1 MDFFQAP
8 QDVSSLLESETS
20 CVPPSTKLV
29 ATLGPACRD
38 VDTLCAMLE
47 AGMQIARF
55 DFSYGTPE
63 WHQEALDNLRTA
75 MARTHLMCATV
86 MDTLGPEIVVI
97 NRPDEP
103 ILLEAGQTVVLTTDP
118 TQRASSR
125 CLPISYPSLAGTGLE
140 PGRAVFVGQYLFT
153 GSETTSAYL
162 TVQAVDEAAGAVS
175 CVVANACALEG
186 VQLTVHVGNMRNEA
200 PILAQRDK
208 DAIASW
214 AAPNAV
220 DFLAVSYCRSA
231 SDVVAARKFLE
242 ETGASTIRVIAKI
255 ENKEGLA
262 HYKEIVEASDGVI
275 FSRGSM
281 GNCLDPEKMFLA
293 QKMLLA
299 ACNMAGKPVYVTRV
313 VDTMTEAPRP
323 TRAEATDVAN
333 AVLDGCDGIVLG
345 SETFRGKFPVQA
357 VETVGAIC
365 RQAERCF
372 NATAYYNH
380 VMETVGA
387 HTLHP
392 TVFNKTE
399 ALATAAV
406 RASTKVDASLIVA
419 FTVTGRTAALIAKYR
434 PATPVLTVCT
444 LRQPVSKEP
453 APGLAVVPLLSASGL
468 SWAYTSERAA
478 RQCLALRG
486 VLPVCV
492 DGSEGQ
498 SLDDADVLRWALE
511 HAVSVGL
518 LKAGDRVVVSQC
530 PRVNPRFKDT
540 MAEAGTVKMLLVDE
554 ALAAG
559 GSGPGG
565 MEVGGA
571 SVRRVSSRLIG
582 SAEVL
587 QGMA

>member
-1 MDFFQAP
+1 
-8 QDVSSLLESETS
+8 
-20 CVPPSTKLV
+20 
-29 ATLGPACRD
+29 
-38 VDTLCAMLE
+38 
-47 AGMQIARF
+47 
-55 DFSYGTPE
+55 
-63 WHQEALDNLRTA
+63 
-75 MARTHLMCATV
+75 
-86 MDTLGPEIVVI
+86 
-97 NRPDEP
+97 
-103 ILLEAGQTVVLTTDP
+103 
-118 TQRASSR
+118 
-125 CLPISYPSLAGTGLE
+125 
-140 PGRAVFVGQYLFT
+140 VGQYLFT

-162 TVQAVDEAAGAVS
+162 TVQSVDEAAGSAS
-175 CVVANACALEG
+175 CVAANACALEG

-200 PILAQRDK
+200 PTLSRGDER
-208 DAIASW
+208 AIAEW

-231 SDVVAARKFLE
+231 RDVEAARACLASS
-242 ETGASTIRVIAKI
+242 GAGSVRVIAKI

-262 HYKEIVEASDGVI
+262 RYREIAAAADGVI

-313 VDTMTEAPRP
+313 VDTMTDAPRP

-333 AVLDGCDGIVLG
+333 AVLDGADGIVLG

-372 NATAYYNH
+372 DATAYYNH
-380 VMETVGA
+380 VMDAVGA

-392 TVFNKTE
+392 DVFDKTE

-406 RASTKVDASLIVA
+406 RASTKVAASLIVA

-434 PATPVLTVCT
+434 PANPVLTVCT
-444 LRQPVSKEP
+444 LREPVTREP
-453 APGLAVVPLLSASGL
+453 APGAALVPLLSASGL
-468 SWAYTSERAA
+468 SWAYTPERAA

-492 DGSEGQ
+492 DGSPSAEAASPGGR
-498 SLDDADVLRWALE
+498 LDDGDVLRWALE

-530 PRVNPRFKDT
+530 PHVNPRFADT
-540 MAEAGTVKMLLVDE
+540 MAEKGTVKMLLVDE
-554 ALAAG
+554 ALLA
-559 GSGPGG
+559 GSGGGGLGGLGGATG

-571 SVRRVSSRLIG
+571 TVRRVSSRLMG

-587 QGMA
+587 A

>member
-1 MDFFQAP
+1 
-8 QDVSSLLESETS
+8 
-20 CVPPSTKLV
+20 
-29 ATLGPACRD
+29 
-38 VDTLCAMLE
+38 
-47 AGMQIARF
+47 
-55 DFSYGTPE
+55 
-63 WHQEALDNLRTA
+63 

-86 MDTLGPEIVVI
+86 MDTLGPEILVI
-97 NRPDEP
+97 NRWVSSSVFCSLRLSSFVVPLSSARRRGKNALTPPSPSAAANPHKPNENKKRNHSPDAP
-103 ILLEAGQTVVLTTDP
+103 ILIEAGQTVVLTTDP
-118 TQRASSR
+118 TQRASSA

-162 TVQAVDEAAGAVS
+162 TVQAVDEAVGSVS
-175 CVVANACALEG
+175 CVAANTCALEG
-186 VQLTVHVGNMRNEA
+186 VQLTVHVGNMRNTA
-200 PILAQRDK
+200 PILAARDV
-208 DAIASW
+208 DAIRGW
-214 AAPNAV
+214 AGPNAV

-231 SDVVAARKFLE
+231 ADVAAARAVLAE
-242 ETGASTIRVIAKI
+242 CGSPGVRVIAKI

-262 HYKEIVEASDGVI
+262 RYREIAAAADGVI

-293 QKMLLA
+293 QKMLLS
-299 ACNMAGKPVYVTRV
+299 ACNAAGKPVYVTRV

-333 AVLDGCDGIVLG
+333 AVLDGADGIVLG

-365 RQAERCF
+365 RQAERSF
-372 NATAYYNH
+372 DSTAYYNR

-392 TVFNKTE
+392 TVFDKTE

-406 RASTKVDASLIVA
+406 RASAKVGASLIVA

-444 LRQPVSKEP
+444 LRHAPSQSPG
-453 APGLAVVPLLSASGL
+453 PGLAVVPLLGANGL
-468 SWAYTSERAA
+468 SWAYTAEGSA

-486 VLPVCV
+486 ALPVCV
-492 DGSEGQ
+492 DGSP
-498 SLDDADVLRWALE
+498 SAPARDAPLGGDEDDVLRWALA
-511 HAVSVGL
+511 HAASVGL
-518 LKAGDRVVVSQC
+518 VKAGDRVVVSQC
-530 PRVNPRFKDT
+530 PRVNNPNFAGSG
-540 MAEAGTVKMLLVDE
+540 MAEAGTVKMLRVTDD
-554 ALAAG
+554 ALAG
-559 GSGPGG
+559 GGAAGG

-582 SAEVL
+582 SVEAL